1 MEAQA
6 GGWQA
11 EVACARLNCGLGAEG
26 APLVFGSLRVNK
38 RAARAV
44 WFVVNEY
51 LRLESAGLNVWLPV
65 DVVATR

>member
-11 EVACARLNCGLGAEG
+11 EVACARLNCLGAEG
-26 APLVFGSLRVNK
+26 ALLAFGSLRVNK

-51 LRLESAGLNVWLPV
+51 LRLESARMSVWLPV